1 MNILIIHQNFPG
13 QFRHIAQHLVQ
24 TGHNVIGIGAKQAPG
39 MRGIQLVRYEIK
51 KAPQPGHAFLGTVTT
66 GATHGE
72 VVARL
77 CIELKNKGFTPDAIL
92 CHPGWGEA
100 LYLKDVFPDVRLVS
114 LFEFYYHARGVDVG
128 FEPGSSASFELAAT
142 LTSRNLLHL
151 MNLERCDAGISP
163 TKWQKS
169 LHAQTYQHKI
179 TVAHEGI
186 NTGLMT
192 PDENAVFTLPDGRE
206 LRRGDKVVSFVAR
219 HLEPYRGF
227 HMLMR
232 ALPEIQRKNPD
243 AVTVVVGGDSVS
255 YGRRPKDAANWRE
268 KLLAEVGERLDLSRV
283 IFTGQ
288 VPYVAYRSLLQVSGV
303 HLYLTYPFVLSWSM
317 LEAMSCGC
325 LVAGSDTPPV
335 QEVLEHGKNGLLFDF
350 FDTDALA
357 DRVTDALARPEEF
370 APLRAAARK
379 TVVDGYGIERGIQQY
394 MALLGAS

>member
-1 MNILIIHQNFPG
+1 M
-13 QFRHIAQHLVQ
+13 
-24 TGHNVIGIGAKQAPG
+24 
-39 MRGIQLVRYEIK
+39 
-51 KAPQPGHAFLGTVTT
+51 
-66 GATHGE
+66 
-72 VVARL
+72 
-77 CIELKNKGFTPDAIL
+77 
-92 CHPGWGEA
+92 
-100 LYLKDVFPDVRLVS
+100 
-114 LFEFYYHARGVDVG
+114 DVG